1 MTYLTT
7 LIGAALLLAPAADP
21 LGSPFDKPMHEL
33 SNSEPGGPLERMSL
47 NQMMRFSTLPEGRLR
62 EFQCAGVVNWSGS
75 KAWPVFA
82 LGDEQRTKFI
92 AEVATAVA
100 HDVEMD
106 REIASAMIDQYSEEP
121 PYREQKGELESWRKE
136 VEGDCRDMMERVRAG
151 NYTLAPL
158 AAPSVVDTTL
168 AACYARYA
176 VAAERASG
184 EEAKGLQA
192 TADKAEQLALAGKE
206 GDALAKAKDS
216 LAAQVAAE
224 RGAKRGT
231 DEQDMMQLVVCLPAM
246 EGAKQ
251 GQEQ

>member
-33 SNSEPGGPLERMSL
+33 SNSEPGAPIERMSL
-47 NQMMRFSTLPEGRLR
+47 NQMMRFGALPEARLR

-106 REIASAMIDQYSEEP
+106 REIASAMINQFSEEP
-121 PYREQKGELESWRKE
+121 PYREQKGELESWRKD
-136 VEGDCRDMMERVRAG
+136 VEGDCRDLIAQVRTGTYA
-151 NYTLAPL
+151 LAPL
-158 AAPSVVDTTL
+158 AEPSVVDTTL
-168 AACYARYA
+168 ATCYARYA

-184 EEAKGLQA
+184 EEADGLKA
-192 TADKAEQLALAGKE
+192 TADKAEKLALAGKE
-206 GDALAKAKDS
+206 GDALAKAKDA

-224 RGAKRGT
+224 RGTKRDT
-231 DEQDMMQLVVCLPAM
+231 DEQDMMQLVLCLPAM
-246 EGAKQ
+246 EGAKRW
-251 GQEQ
+251 QEQ

>member
-1 MTYLTT
+1 
-7 LIGAALLLAPAADP
+7 
-21 LGSPFDKPMHEL
+21 
-33 SNSEPGGPLERMSL
+33 MSL

-62 EFQCAGVVNWSGS
+62 EFQCAGVVNWRGS
-75 KAWPVFA
+75 KAWPLFA
-82 LGDEQRTKFI
+82 LSDEQRAKFI
-92 AEVATAVA
+92 TEVATAVA

-106 REIASAMIDQYSEEP
+106 RDIASAMIDQFSEEP

-136 VEGDCRDMMERVRAG
+136 VEGDCRDMMERVRG
-151 NYTLAPL
+151 GTYTLAPL
-158 AAPSVVDTTL
+158 AAQSVVDTTL

-192 TADKAEQLALAGKE
+192 TADKAEKLALAGKK
-206 GDALAKAKDS
+206 GDALARAKDS

-224 RGAKRGT
+224 RGTKRDT
-231 DEQDMMQLVVCLPAM
+231 DEQDMMQLVLCLPAM

-251 GQEQ
+251 LQE